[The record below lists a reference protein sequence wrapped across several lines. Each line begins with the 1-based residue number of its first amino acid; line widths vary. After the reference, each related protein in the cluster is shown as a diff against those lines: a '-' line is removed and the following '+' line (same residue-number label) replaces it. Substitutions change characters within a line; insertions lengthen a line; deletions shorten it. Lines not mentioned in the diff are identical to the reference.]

1 MNVCV
6 CLCER
11 ERERESERDIG
22 RRGCEGDFL
31 ISAKEDLDFF
41 QLDENHICLT
51 FCNFSLHLHLRKKIK
66 RRDTFFSSFKT
77 KRATSEL

>member
-1 MNVCV
+1 MRERRVCELVYECVCV
-6 CLCER
+6 FVCVL

-41 QLDENHICLT
+41 ST
-51 FCNFSLHLHLRKKIK
+51 G
-66 RRDTFFSSFKT
+66 
-77 KRATSEL
+77 